1 MVADY
6 AAPLGWRGTVPAG
19 PAASPAARPVEVDA
33 EANDTRVLGPG
44 DVEAA
49 AVSLG
54 EAFGD
59 DPVMGWLGGFE
70 DAPARVT
77 TLMRAQLTAQVARP
91 ECLAFTTAGHAA
103 NAIWNPPGHAGPSTT
118 QLLRSLPRILSVF
131 RTGVRRLPGFLA
143 AAEAAHPDEPHYYL
157 AFVGVRRSARGAG
170 LGAAV
175 LQPMLDRCDTEGIGA
190 YLENSR
196 PQNAAF
202 YSRLGFVE
210 IAPIALPEGAPRL
223 TSMWRAPR

>member
-1 MVADY
+1 MTGRPTDIRVI
-6 AAPLGWRGTVPAG
+6 G
-19 PAASPAARPVEVDA
+19 PD
-33 EANDTRVLGPG
+33 

-49 AVSLG
+49 AASLG

-59 DPVMGWLGGFE
+59 DPVMGWLGRFE
-70 DAPARVT
+70 DAPDRVT
-77 TLMRAQLTAQVARP
+77 TLMRAQLADQVARP
-91 ECLAFTTAGHAA
+91 ECLAFTTDGHAA
-103 NAIWNPPGHAGPSTT
+103 NAVWNPPGHAGPSTAR
-118 QLLRSLPRILSVF
+118 LLRSLPRILSVF

-143 AAEAAHPDEPHYYL
+143 AIEAAHPEEPHYSL

-175 LQPMLDRCDTEGIGA
+175 LQPMLDGCDTEGIGA
-190 YLENSR
+190 YLESSR

-202 YSRLGFVE
+202 YARLGFEE
-210 IAPIALPEGAPRL
+210 IAPIPLPDGAPPL